1 MNERL
6 IGRLYTGLDKEL
18 GMVSCLLWLIVLEGM
33 GDEMLCLELGGK
45 GKIMGVWDVDGRY
58 GIGIGSCCIN
68 MM

>member
-45 GKIMGVWDVDGRY
+45 GKIMGVWDVGGRY